1 MLPSLI
7 APFGEVP
14 VCASR
19 DGRMTDD
26 GRALMRDRAIRPAV
40 LTVVMDE
47 PSPTAWALV
56 LCRSVL
62 GTKAVRAS

>member
-14 VCASR
+14 VCASHG
-19 DGRMTDD
+19 GRTADD
-26 GRALMRDRAIRPAV
+26 GRALVRDRMARPAG
-40 LTVVMDE
+40 LIVVMEE
-47 PSPTAWALV
+47 PSHTAWALV

>member
-26 GRALMRDRAIRPAV
+26 GRLLVGDPAARSAG
-40 LTVVMDE
+40 LIVVMEE

-62 GTKAVRAS
+62 GTKAALAS

>member
-19 DGRMTDD
+19 GGRPADD
-26 GRALMRDRAIRPAV
+26 GRALMRDPATRSAG
-40 LTVVMDE
+40 LIVVMDE

-62 GTKAVRAS
+62 GTKAALAS

>member
-14 VCASR
+14 VCVSC
-19 DGRMTDD
+19 DGRMTD
-26 GRALMRDRAIRPAV
+26 GGCRLPRDLATRPAG

-47 PSPTAWALV
+47 PDPMAWALV

-62 GTKAVRAS
+62 GTKAALDS